1 MLLEIKHKIVELVRL
16 LFSEMIHTELAIEN
30 FRAKAAV
37 CEKRGVTD
45 LPLLDEPLVV
55 SLTTFGQRVFDVH
68 LVVESIM
75 QQTVLPNRI
84 ILWLDETEFNESSL
98 PLSLKKMQQR
108 GLEIRYCPNLRSYK
122 KIIPT
127 LKLVPEA
134 TVITIDD
141 DVLYPED
148 FVERLVSAYKADKKC
163 IYFCRGRYIL
173 RNKKG
178 YAPYKQWKMVDKTEK
193 RMDILPTGIGG
204 VLYPRGCFFKD
215 VLDEN
220 LFMRLCPK
228 ADDVWL
234 RVMTLK
240 QGYPCCLVE
249 YSGQFRYSFVN
260 LDRTQQRSALSN
272 NNLYSNANDVQ
283 IEKSFSHYEVSL

>member
-1 MLLEIKHKIVELVRL
+1 MLLKIKHKIVELVRL

-141 DVLYPED
+141 DDL
-148 FVERLVSAYKADKKC
+148 
-163 IYFCRGRYIL
+163 
-173 RNKKG
+173 
-178 YAPYKQWKMVDKTEK
+178 
-193 RMDILPTGIGG
+193 
-204 VLYPRGCFFKD
+204 
-215 VLDEN
+215 
-220 LFMRLCPK
+220 
-228 ADDVWL
+228 
-234 RVMTLK
+234 
-240 QGYPCCLVE
+240 
-249 YSGQFRYSFVN
+249 
-260 LDRTQQRSALSN
+260 
-272 NNLYSNANDVQ
+272 
-283 IEKSFSHYEVSL
+283 